1 MLKDVLREAR
11 LKLRMKQEEV
21 AEKVKV
27 SKQTYLKWENGTTEP
42 KASQV
47 KMLSEVLD
55 VTPNEICKGQLN
67 TRYTFDEFIRK
78 KAMTNA
84 HLEVELLMLW
94 ELIPDHK
101 AYIQALDENY
111 IHGRNSK
118 KVMTGAV
125 SVRGVIAD
133 MDHEEPLE
141 TSSNPLRNPLT
152 SGDRFWNH
160 HMMNNKRIA
169 EYFENDLEFLEATK
183 DRHEQRKEV
192 APLFMYMNAK
202 EIKEYLAKNDPE
214 QHDDIFIKGECSIE
228 EFQSIIEPMKKK
240 YIKYLEAHE
249 KEAQDLS
256 EKIRQLKDKQK

>member
-1 MLKDVLREAR
+1 M
-11 LKLRMKQEEV
+11 KLRMKQEEV

-55 VTPNEICKGQLN
+55 VTPNEICEGQLN

-111 IHGRNSK
+111 IHGRNNR

-133 MDHEEPLE
+133 MGREEPIGA
-141 TSSNPLRNPLT
+141 SSNPIRNPLT
-152 SGDRFWNH
+152 SGDEFWNH
-160 HMMNNKRIA
+160 HMMNKKRIA
-169 EYFENDLEFLEATK
+169 EYFEKDLEFVEATK
-183 DRHEQRKEV
+183 DRHEQRKE
-192 APLFMYMNAK
+192 APPLFMTMNAI

-214 QHDDIFIKGECSIE
+214 QHDDIFIKGECSVE
-228 EFQSIIEPMKKK
+228 EFQNIIEPMKER
-240 YIKYLEAHE
+240 YIKYLETHE
-249 KEAQDLS
+249 KEAQYLS
-256 EKIRQLKDKQK
+256 EKISQLKDKQKP